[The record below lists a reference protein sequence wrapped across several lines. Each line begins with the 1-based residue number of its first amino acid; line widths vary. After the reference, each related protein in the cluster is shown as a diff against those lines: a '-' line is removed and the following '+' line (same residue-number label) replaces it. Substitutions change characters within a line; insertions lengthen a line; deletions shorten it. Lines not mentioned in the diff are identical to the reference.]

1 VFIMLYKTQ
10 EFPARRFSL
19 MSSRTLYRLS
29 GGTLIAS
36 SLLILLSSIVG
47 AVLFPGHS
55 STPAQVTSAPWVL
68 VTLTILISSLL
79 FVIGLP
85 GMYLRQAGR
94 AGVLG
99 LIGFILL
106 FFAILL
112 QGTAFSSVQVVVL
125 PLLAQKA
132 PQLLGGNSLPISAFL
147 LLIVSG
153 LMQMIGVI
161 LLGIATMRAQVF
173 SRSTGILL
181 IASGIAFLLT
191 IPPLPSPLSDI
202 IEVVS
207 FILLAVAFMWCGYT
221 LIAGEGRTAETAPFA
236 TKAQTSR

>member
-1 VFIMLYKTQ
+1 
-10 EFPARRFSL
+10 

-29 GGTLIAS
+29 GGTLIVGS
-36 SLLILLSSIVG
+36 ILILLASVVG
-47 AVLFPGHS
+47 AILFPGHS
-55 STPAQVTSAPWVL
+55 STPAQVLGTSWPL
-68 VTLTILISSLL
+68 VILMTLIGSLL

-112 QGTAFSSVQVVVL
+112 QGTAFSSVQVVIL
-125 PLLAQKA
+125 PFLAQKA
-132 PQLLGGNSLPISAFL
+132 PQLLAGHNLPFSAFL

-161 LLGIATMRAQVF
+161 LFGIATMRAHVF
-173 SRSTGILL
+173 SRATGILL

-191 IPPLPSPLSDI
+191 IPPLPSPLSDS

-207 FILLAVAFMWCGYT
+207 FILLAVAFVWCGYT
-221 LIAGEGRTAETAPFA
+221 LMVGEGGTAETVPFA
-236 TKAQTSR
+236 AKAQASR